1 MKNDYATQQ
10 PKYEL
15 YIHVND
21 IQTKSVVY
29 YISGFKL
36 SHFFRNLRTLVGACA
51 RNPSV
56 FSLEK
61 NGLFSTYILLE
72 KLLFATDL
80 SEVNF
85 LDRDHQIYLH

>member
-1 MKNDYATQQ
+1 MTMQLSNQNMNFTSMSMIYKPNL
-10 PKYEL
+10 L
-15 YIHVND
+15 YI
-21 IQTKSVVY
+21 
-29 YISGFKL
+29 ISQGL
-36 SHFFRNLRTLVGACA
+36 SSHTFFRNLRTLVGACA

>member
-1 MKNDYATQQ
+1 MTMQLSNQNMNFTSMSMIYKPNL
-10 PKYEL
+10 L
-15 YIHVND
+15 YI
-21 IQTKSVVY
+21 
-29 YISGFKL
+29 ISQGL
-36 SHFFRNLRTLVGACA
+36 SSHTFFRNSRTLVGACA

-61 NGLFSTYILLE
+61 NGLFSTYNLLE